1 MVTAS
6 WPPAEADG
14 DVEGF
19 DPYVDQ
25 LSILA
30 DVPPA
35 HRDGAWRDRSAAA
48 LDGQP
53 SDVLRRTVPLET
65 RRRLG
70 AFFTGAE
77 LADVAVRQIAHTFNK
92 ESVILDPACG
102 VGDLLIACASGL
114 SRQSDARVEDWGHRL
129 VGRDVQPTFVRA
141 AQLRLKL
148 KAIELGLGTW
158 SQRGAERLFFSN
170 IRTGCGLVDRA
181 AIRNATHILM
191 NPPFA
196 RIPAPADCQWAGG
209 SVSSAG
215 LFLSHCVAHA
225 MPGTR
230 VVAIL
235 PDVLRSGWRY
245 RKWRAHITN
254 RSRIVSIRRQ
264 NRFARW
270 ADVHVFILNLVV
282 QEPRKRVLVH
292 VDWDRSRKSVG
303 SVGDHFRIGVGSV
316 VHFRH
321 PQRGAWKPY
330 VVSGDLPAWEKVESI
345 TRHRRYSGRLIS
357 PPFVVVRRTSRPEHP
372 HRAVGTLIVES
383 RPVAVDNHLLVL
395 VPKDGTERSCQ
406 TLLRTLRH
414 ESTNTWFNRRIR
426 CRHLTVDALRD
437 LPWIAE

>member
-6 WPPAEADG
+6 WPPAEAHG

-19 DPYVDQ
+19 GPYVDH

-35 HRDGAWRDRSAAA
+35 HRDGIWRDRSAAA

-53 SDVLRRTVPLET
+53 SEVLRRTVPIET

-70 AFFTGAE
+70 AFFTGSE
-77 LADVAVRQIAHTFNK
+77 LSHIAVRPIVHTLEK
-92 ESVILDPACG
+92 GSVILDPACG
-102 VGDLLIACASGL
+102 VGDLLLACASRL
-114 SRQSDARVEDWGHRL
+114 SRQGDGRVEAWGHRL

-148 KAIELGLGTW
+148 RAIELGLGT
-158 SQRGAERLFFSN
+158 SNILGAKRRLFSN
-170 IRTGCGLVDRA
+170 IRTGCGVADQA
-181 AIRNATHILM
+181 AIRDATHVLM

-196 RIPAPADCQWAGG
+196 RVQAPADCPWAGG
-209 SVSSAG
+209 LVSFAA

-235 PDVLRSGWRY
+235 PDVLRSGWNY
-245 RKWRAHITN
+245 RKWRAHVTN
-254 RSRIVSIRRQ
+254 RSRIVSIRCRS
-264 NRFARW
+264 RFARW
-270 ADVHVFILNLVV
+270 ADVHVFILSLVV

-292 VDWDRSRKSVG
+292 VDWDKPRKNAE

-316 VHFRH
+316 VHYRD
-321 PQRGAWKPY
+321 PQRGAWQPY
-330 VVSGDLPAWEKVESI
+330 IVSRDLPAWDTVRSI
-345 TRHRRYSGRLIS
+345 TRNRRYRGRLIA
-357 PPFVVVRRTSRPEHP
+357 PPFVAVRRTSRPEHP
-372 HRAVGTLIVES
+372 HRAVGTLVRGS

-395 VPKDGTERSCQ
+395 VPKDGTQRSCRA
-406 TLLRTLRH
+406 LLRTLRN
-414 ESTNTWFNRRIR
+414 ESTNLWLNRRIR
-426 CRHLTVDALRD
+426 CRHLTVDALTD
-437 LPWIAE
+437 LPWNTE